1 MCPLLIAIAQGN
13 LPVVRLCV
21 LSSQVDLNVANRE
34 GKTALILAIER
45 GDAEILDVLLHVDSV
60 DLRINISHM
69 DVSCSSIL
77 L

>member
-1 MCPLLIAIAQGN
+1 M
-13 LPVVRLCV
+13 
-21 LSSQVDLNVANRE
+21 LSPEVDLNVANWE

-69 DVSCSSIL
+69 DVSCRSIL